1 MVKGLAVS
9 DLVNVQ
15 VTLEPTAVPLRNFGM
30 PLFADSTQGVIDI
43 EERIRLYS
51 TIEQVSEDWGTQSG
65 LYKAAVAFFSQSPQP
80 DGMYAGFW
88 ARSATKGL
96 LHGGLL
102 TPSQQLLSNFTAIT
116 SGAFFAYIDG
126 VPKTI
131 SGINW
136 GAAVNINGVAS
147 TLQTQLQAQ
156 AANATATW
164 NATLGR
170 FELASG
176 TTGAGSSI
184 TGVQEPTAFGSIAFA
199 GQPANNDNVTIK
211 GTAITFVTG
220 TPTTNQVQIGASLT
234 VTLDS
239 LVTLINASAD
249 VNLSAVTA
257 LRSGT
262 TVYVVSKATGTGGN
276 AYTLAKTGTNIT
288 VSGATFSGG
297 SGTDAS
303 AVLGLRAQDSADSVA
318 GVDAET
324 ALQAA
329 QVFAEMSNDWY
340 MLEFVD
346 TTAISDADHQAVG
359 AYIEACNPSR
369 VYFYT
374 TQDEN
379 ALVSNDSS
387 DIGSAMKTLNLA
399 RSCGQ
404 YSSSSLVAAASLFGR
419 NSTVNYAANNSV
431 INLMW
436 KRQPG
441 ITAEVITASQAAALK
456 AKHLNVFVKYQNDKA
471 IIQYGVM
478 ANGDYIDERI
488 GLDWFQNFVQTTLW
502 NVLYQTPTKIPQ
514 TDAGQQ
520 LLITP
525 VKQCCAAA
533 VNNGLVAPGLWT
545 GPEFGQLKTN
555 DQLQLGYYV
564 WSDVYANQ
572 SPADRA
578 ARKAMPILVA
588 LKLAGAVNDVN
599 VLVSVVR

>member
-30 PLFADSTQGVIDI
+30 PLFVDSTQGVIDI

-51 TIEQVSEDWGTQSG
+51 TIEQVVEDWGTESG
-65 LYKAAVAFFSQSPQP
+65 IYKAATAFFSQSPQP

-88 ARSATKGL
+88 ARTATKGL

-102 TPSQQLLSNFTAIT
+102 TASQQLLANFTAIT
-116 SGAFFAYIDG
+116 SGAFFAFIDG
-126 VPKTI
+126 APKAI

-136 GAAVNINGVAS
+136 GSAININGVAS
-147 TLQTQLQAQ
+147 TLQTQLQLQ

-176 TTGAGSSI
+176 TTGATSSI
-184 TGVQEPTAFGSIAFA
+184 TGVQAPTAFGSISFS
-199 GQPANNDNVTIK
+199 GQPSNNDTVTIK

-220 TPTTNQVQIGASLT
+220 TPTSNQVQIGASLT
-234 VTLDS
+234 ATLNS
-239 LVTLINASAD
+239 LVSLINASDDA
-249 VNLSAVTA
+249 NLSVVTA
-257 LRSGT
+257 YLVGSI
-262 TVYVVSKATGTGGN
+262 VYIVANDAGTGGN
-276 AYTLAKTGTNIT
+276 AYTLAKSGTNIT
-288 VSGATFSGG
+288 VSGATLSGG

-318 GVDAET
+318 GVAAET
-324 ALQAA
+324 PLQAA
-329 QVFAEMSNDWY
+329 QAFAELSNDWY
-340 MLEFVD
+340 MLMFAD
-346 TTAISDADHQAVG
+346 TTAISDADQQAV
-359 AYIEACNPSR
+359 ATYIESCNPSR

-379 ALVSNDSS
+379 ALLVNDSS
-387 DIGSAMKTLNLA
+387 DLGSAMKTLNLA
-399 RSCGQ
+399 RTCGQ

-419 NSTVNYAANNSV
+419 NATVDYSANNSV

-441 ITAEVITASQAAALK
+441 ITAEVITESQAASLK
-456 AKHLNVFVKYQNDKA
+456 AKNLNVFVKYQNDKA
-471 IIQYGVM
+471 IIQFGVM

-525 VKQCCAAA
+525 VKRCCAAA
-533 VNNGLVAPGLWT
+533 VNNGLVAPGRWT
-545 GPEFGQLKTN
+545 GPEFGQLKYG
-555 DQLQLGYYV
+555 DQLPLGYYV
-564 WSDVYANQ
+564 WSDLYANQ
-572 SPADRA
+572 SESDRA